1 MVFFEARKRKDLYLW
16 VAKAP
21 EGPSVKFHIENGEGR
36 PCTTVV
42 TAAMQRSPIKY
53 CRDSSNAEEPH
64 QVQPAYPLRDMTA
77 KCCLQ
82 CTRWQSS
89 SSAGIT

>member
-36 PCTTVV
+36 PVIDAV
-42 TAAMQRSPIKY
+42 TAAE
-53 CRDSSNAEEPH
+53 DPH
-64 QVQPAYPLRDMTA
+64 HVHAANSAPATCISLLYLPRDMTA
-77 KCCLQ
+77 RSCLQ
-82 CTRWQSS
+82 CTPWQSS
-89 SSAGIT
+89 SSAGTT